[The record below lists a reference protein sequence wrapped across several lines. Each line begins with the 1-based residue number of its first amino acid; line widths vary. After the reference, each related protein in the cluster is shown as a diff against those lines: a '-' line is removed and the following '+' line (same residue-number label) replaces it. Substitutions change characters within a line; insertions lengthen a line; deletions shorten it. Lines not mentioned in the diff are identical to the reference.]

1 MKIIEL
7 KNTILTAMDANDRTH
22 LSEAEERFLAT
33 VHMAALAFEDEIRLG
48 HPAPE
53 RRCMKC
59 LVTESQCCC

>member
-7 KNTILTAMDANDRTH
+7 KNMILKAMDANDRTP
-22 LSEAEERFLAT
+22 LSEAEERFLTA
-33 VHMAALAFEDEIRLG
+33 VHIAALAFEDENRLG

-59 LVTESQCCC
+59 LVPESQCCC